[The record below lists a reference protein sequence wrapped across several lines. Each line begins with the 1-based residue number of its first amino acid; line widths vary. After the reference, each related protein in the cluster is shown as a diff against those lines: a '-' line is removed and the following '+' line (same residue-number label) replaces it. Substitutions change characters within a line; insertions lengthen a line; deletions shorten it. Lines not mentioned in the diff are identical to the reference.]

1 MEINGKVVLCIKE
14 TFGPPADIIPD
25 AITNVKSGGAFG
37 LIFAIYT
44 IDKLLSTED
53 CVGIACVIVDI
64 DIGFQVATY
73 IGSQG

>member
-14 TFGPPADIIPD
+14 TFGPTVDIIPD
-25 AITNVKSGGAFG
+25 AITNVKTGGASG

-44 IDKLLSTED
+44 VDNLLSTED
-53 CVGIACVIVDI
+53 CVGMACVIVDI